1 MVRVLGDRS
10 MLVHL
15 RILDSRA
22 VISREVMVVD
32 IRLNLLR
39 TRRRDIN
46 SSSMVVDTRLK
57 VGMAVVTEVVADML
71 NSKLLLVDRVAVWVL
86 WVVRRWDWVVV

>member
-1 MVRVLGDRS
+1 

-15 RILDSRA
+15 RTLDSRV

-46 SSSMVVDTRLK
+46 SSSMVVDIRLK